1 MPSGFSNMTDFI
13 FADKTV
19 GNRQSDF
26 FLTDLKNFFLPETSS
41 DTGSHNHTMELP
53 SPVYL
58 NRFSSP
64 CIDHML
70 EDKAAQNKGSAV
82 TRHSSKNNCISYL
95 LVFDL
100 KAHLPLQCS
109 PPRSDS
115 AHHKT

>member
-70 EDKAAQNKGSAV
+70 EDKAAQNNKVLQLPGILQK
-82 TRHSSKNNCISYL
+82 TI
-95 LVFDL
+95 VFL
-100 KAHLPLQCS
+100 TC
-109 PPRSDS
+109 
-115 AHHKT
+115 